1 LPPQAIREEI
11 MTDRVSTLLGG
22 RRERIERALGRK
34 LDEPHT
40 GPRPPLPDKTRGFL
54 REEAEDL
61 YWNELEWEH
70 ITEEEATDEGA
81 LTELAFPGFLAF
93 VRGLLL
99 TEVMPDSKAPAAPRP
114 EVVEDILSFLA
125 GRVVEL
131 EEGLAGDHDE
141 GADRLRLELSMTSR
155 LVDLVLYRFHQLA
168 PGEVESV
175 EGQRRVRT

>member
-1 LPPQAIREEI
+1 

-22 RRERIERALGRK
+22 RRERMERALGRK
-34 LDEPHT
+34 LEGPQT
-40 GPRPPLPDKTRGFL
+40 GPRSTLSPKTRGFL

-70 ITEEEATDEGA
+70 ITEEEALEEGA

-93 VRGLLL
+93 IRGLLL
-99 TEVMPDSKAPAAPRP
+99 TEVMPDAKAPASPRP
-114 EVVEDILSFLA
+114 EVVEDILAFLA

-131 EEGLAGDHDE
+131 EDGLASGEGDAQDT
-141 GADRLRLELSMTSR
+141 LRAELSMTSR

-168 PGEVESV
+168 PADVDRV
-175 EGQRRVRT
+175 EGDRRGQA

>member
-1 LPPQAIREEI
+1 

-22 RRERIERALGRK
+22 RRERIERALGRE
-34 LDEPHT
+34 LDQPRT
-40 GPRPPLPDKTRGFL
+40 GPRAPLESKIRGFL
-54 REEAEDL
+54 KEEAEDL

-70 ITEEEATDEGA
+70 ITEEEALEEGA

-99 TEVMPDSKAPAAPRP
+99 TEVMPDAKAPASPRP
-114 EVVEDILSFLA
+114 EVVEDILAFLA

-131 EEGLAGDHDE
+131 EDGLASGDGE
-141 GADRLRLELSMTSR
+141 SADRLQAELSMTSR

-168 PGEVESV
+168 PGDIDRVEDH
-175 EGQRRVRT
+175 RRAGT